1 MPCGK
6 ANSHARPNRF
16 RPTGPTRRRA
26 TCIRQDL
33 LDGGDATGSVQSR
46 SLKLAMTNTPTHSV
60 EAAMIEPN
68 QTAFILKV
76 TRPDEAELSGQL
88 VMFYVAIT
96 TSEDE
101 ALAIV
106 RRAVKADATV
116 EPTGVRLSQQTA
128 SALDLEVGLARAL

>member
-1 MPCGK
+1 M
-6 ANSHARPNRF
+6 
-16 RPTGPTRRRA
+16 
-26 TCIRQDL
+26 
-33 LDGGDATGSVQSR
+33 
-46 SLKLAMTNTPTHSV
+46 MNTPTHSA

-96 TSEDE
+96 TSEPE

-106 RRAVKADATV
+106 RRAVKEDATV
-116 EPTGVRLSQQTA
+116 EATGVRLSQQTA
-128 SALDLEVGLARAL
+128 SALNLEAGLARAL

>member
-1 MPCGK
+1 M
-6 ANSHARPNRF
+6 
-16 RPTGPTRRRA
+16 
-26 TCIRQDL
+26 
-33 LDGGDATGSVQSR
+33 
-46 SLKLAMTNTPTHSV
+46 MNTPTHSA

-76 TRPDEAELSGQL
+76 TRPDEAELSGRL
-88 VMFYVAIT
+88 VMFYATIT

-106 RRAVKADATV
+106 RRAVKADAAV

-128 SALDLEVGLARAL
+128 SALDLEAGLARAL

>member
-1 MPCGK
+1 L
-6 ANSHARPNRF
+6 N
-16 RPTGPTRRRA
+16 PT
-26 TCIRQDL
+26 
-33 LDGGDATGSVQSR
+33 
-46 SLKLAMTNTPTHSV
+46 MMNTPAHSS

-96 TSEDE
+96 TSENE
-101 ALAIV
+101 ALSIV
-106 RRAVKADATV
+106 RRAVKEDATV

-128 SALDLEVGLARAL
+128 SALDLEAGLARAL

>member
-1 MPCGK
+1 M
-6 ANSHARPNRF
+6 
-16 RPTGPTRRRA
+16 
-26 TCIRQDL
+26 
-33 LDGGDATGSVQSR
+33 
-46 SLKLAMTNTPTHSV
+46 PTHSP

-76 TRPDEAELSGQL
+76 TRPDEAELSGHL

-106 RRAVKADATV
+106 RHAVKADATV
-116 EPTGVRLSQQTA
+116 ETTGVRLSQQTA
-128 SALDLEVGLARAL
+128 SALDLEAGLARAL

>member
-1 MPCGK
+1 M
-6 ANSHARPNRF
+6 
-16 RPTGPTRRRA
+16 
-26 TCIRQDL
+26 
-33 LDGGDATGSVQSR
+33 
-46 SLKLAMTNTPTHSV
+46 MNTPTHSA
-60 EAAMIEPN
+60 EAAVIEPN

-96 TSEDE
+96 TSENE

-106 RRAVKADATV
+106 RHAVKEDAIV

>member
-1 MPCGK
+1 MLQ
-6 ANSHARPNRF
+6 
-16 RPTGPTRRRA
+16 RA
-26 TCIRQDL
+26 SAEACWF
-33 LDGGDATGSVQSR
+33 GGDVTGSRRSR
-46 SLKLAMTNTPTHSV
+46 PLNPTMMNTPAHSS

-96 TSEDE
+96 TSENE
-101 ALAIV
+101 ALSIV
-106 RRAVKADATV
+106 RRAVKEDATV

-128 SALDLEVGLARAL
+128 SALDLEAGFARAL